1 MNINTERA
9 IAKKIQ
15 QLRLTRGWTYQALA
29 DRMKEA
35 GHHIDPSG
43 IHKTEKAGRRITVN
57 ELIGYTRAFDIRV
70 TQLLGEPETP
80 QEIAKQPPPHKQPQP
95 QPASKPSQT
104 NSNTS
109 PKPSTTSHNKS
120 KTTVDSHTVAKI
132 KRTR

>member
-1 MNINTERA
+1 MNITTERA

-29 DRMKEA
+29 DRMKEI
-35 GHHIDPSG
+35 GHPIDPSG

-80 QEIAKQPPPHKQPQP
+80 QEIAKHQNHKNRERLRHIAETAQHLYTQALQDATGEQP
-95 QPASKPSQT
+95 
-104 NSNTS
+104 
-109 PKPSTTSHNKS
+109 
-120 KTTVDSHTVAKI
+120 
-132 KRTR
+132 